1 MEAELKKKQNKWP
14 KRIFR
19 VVLFLFLFLL
29 LIAALLHLPA
39 VQNLLVDKGIAGIT
53 KNAEADI
60 TIGET
65 EVNIW
70 RGIEI
75 KDVVAVGTKGD
86 TIISINEI
94 SVSPTNTVLALIGN
108 LITGDEI
115 GFNKLS
121 ASGVTL
127 NIVKAKNETET
138 NLASLFSSEKQTG
151 QQEKKQ
157 SSPPTLET
165 LRLNDFS
172 LRYKDE
178 NTGEELNG
186 DFEAF
191 EIDIDQADFGGDAPL
206 IDIDRLLLLSPEVT
220 YVAGEKVTTEESEDE
235 STGDQESSEQ
245 QSQLP
250 SISIGAIELISGQL
264 DIRGSQ
270 LLTLEELDLVLTDVE
285 FEDTDDWSGH
295 LSQLSGTYN
304 GKELS
309 YASIHSFSR
318 KAGDLDIDQFQ
329 ANINNSRLKF
339 DSQIQG
345 VKGIMDL
352 DNAVVDLSLKPTI
365 FYLEDLFP
373 FSERL
378 REEWEGEPISTKRV
392 QVSGGLSLSQS
403 NYIARDLSLW
413 INGLHHFNG
422 DVSFSPGEEVGDNIL
437 NANVKRVYADMSDL
451 SRLTSKFNLPKELIR
466 LEQVDF
472 TGSFDGFL
480 ENFVANGALSTPLG
494 DAQMDIKFDLSGT
507 GDDAVSYAGY
517 LELDSFDLRGM
528 TLDSNFGFAMAKVN
542 INNGVGPDLSSSSA
556 DIKATID
563 ALEYR
568 GYTYRDAVYEGR
580 LSSGVIDGVFEIHD
594 EVLDFSFAGLVNFQE
609 STPIFDFEISA
620 KRIDFCQLNLT
631 DFPCQVAFTS
641 DINLS
646 GKDLKSMAGEVVV
659 DNILLIQDTT
669 ELAIEH
675 IEINSQVGENHNTF
689 HLASDFVDFDIQGRF
704 NLIKFVPETFNR
716 VLSNVSGHNEVWK
729 INYDPIVKNDQNYSF
744 ALKVKDI
751 TPVMSFLNIPVV
763 LNDQAYLTGVQKSNL
778 DLITLTASI
787 PNIEYDGNKA
797 ENIELEIGSTE
808 GSATLQADIT
818 GLTVGGN
825 SFENIA
831 VETVLDDDRVVWLLD
846 YKIDSLNTGL
856 LKGTSEVANQG
867 YMTHISDDDLFI
879 DGKKWD
885 VDSYEGVGISPSFLD
900 IKKLS
905 ISDGSRYVNISDYE
919 NKGLI
924 ADINDFE
931 LSFINPIIDYD
942 KTIFTGQIK
951 SKVLIE
957 DVFSQTVIQ
966 GEVQVDDFQV
976 NGDDFGVLKIEAK
989 RDEEDNNKIDVDVSI
1004 KKDTQNLYVQGYV
1017 DVDKQ
1022 ELESSIRIEDY
1033 PMSFF
1038 EYIIE
1043 DGISDTEGT
1052 TDIEARI
1059 FGPLNDLDVQGEGV
1073 VKNGGV
1079 KIDFIGAFYRM
1090 DDQRIK
1096 ISKTFI
1102 DLTDTQIID
1111 AMDNVAVIEGGL
1123 RHNFFAD
1130 IKADATISSDR
1141 FIGLSTTIEDNPLY
1155 YGTGVGAIEMSF
1167 DGPFDA
1173 IDIEVSAELQ
1183 NLSHLYVPLASS
1195 SYVYDESFIILG
1207 GKIDSAEQVDP
1218 QSLVDLLKKQGVDFK
1233 MALTFTR
1240 DAKVSI
1246 IYDELTDNVLVGTGE
1261 GSIQLNVTRDGDF
1274 TVYGD
1279 YDVIEGEYLF
1289 TAYNLIAKPFNI
1301 QSGGKVTWTGDPYNA
1316 NLDVTAVYPGLRA
1329 PLENLLREFNVI
1341 NENDLTARRLIDL
1354 QLTLT
1359 GPLFNPDINFDIEF
1373 PNLTGEIRTFAQSKV
1388 NTLKATENGINN
1400 QVVGL
1405 LIFNNFLPD
1414 NNGFSQIPI
1423 GAYGQTGA
1431 NTVTQFLTSQLSN
1444 IFSDYL
1450 TSKLGDDDFISAID
1464 FEIGLAQSEALPVGQ
1479 SLDVVPEEFQV
1490 NLRNYFRNNQFVL
1503 NLGGNY
1509 VRDQFGQDDNFVTGD
1524 FSLDWFITDDR
1535 RLKLRFYGN
1544 FDYDYT
1550 VATRRQR
1557 YGFGINFRKEFG
1569 KIADLESVVDEII
1582 EQVNEQHATSSSE

>member
-1 MEAELKKKQNKWP
+1 VEVEKKTQKNKWP

-19 VVLFLFLFLL
+19 LVVFLL
-29 LIAALLHLPA
+29 LFFLILAVLLHLPS
-39 VQNLLVDKGIAGIT
+39 VQSLLVDKGLERFTENVDG
-53 KNAEADI
+53 DI
-60 TIGET
+60 YVGKT
-65 EVNIW
+65 EVNIY

-75 KDVVAVGTKGD
+75 DDVLAVGVEGD
-86 TIISINEI
+86 TILSIDQI
-94 SVSPTNTVLALIGN
+94 SVNPTSTVLALIGSV
-108 LITGDEI
+108 LSGDDI

-127 NIVKAKNETET
+127 NLTRSKGETKT
-138 NLASLFSSEKQTG
+138 NLESFLNKKKKEGSSTQASSMPTISS
-151 QQEKKQ
+151 
-157 SSPPTLET
+157 
-165 LRLNDFS
+165 LRLNKFK
-172 LRYKDE
+172 LRYLDE
-178 NTGEELNG
+178 NTGEELHGNF
-186 DFEAF
+186 DALEVDVN
-191 EIDIDQADFGGDAPL
+191 EISFAESAN
-206 IDIDRLLLLSPEVT
+206 IDIDRLLLLSPDIT
-220 YVAGEKVTTEESEDE
+220 YRAGSKKTDQSEDLSTEESSD
-235 STGDQESSEQ
+235 SS
-245 QSQLP
+245 SSIP
-250 SISIGAIELISGQL
+250 SMSIGSLELINGNVK
-264 DIRGSQ
+264 IIGEGS
-270 LLTLEELDLVLTDVE
+270 LDLDDLDLILSEVE
-285 FEDTDDWSGH
+285 VADADDWSGH
-295 LSQLSGTYN
+295 LSELSGTYD
-304 GKELS
+304 GRELS
-309 YASIHSFSR
+309 YASIEKITR
-318 KAGDLDIDQFQ
+318 KAGTLTVDRFQ

-339 DSQIQG
+339 DTKVRGLQG
-345 VKGIMDL
+345 LMDL
-352 DNAVVDLSLKPTI
+352 DHAVVDLDLKPTI

-373 FSERL
+373 FSEKL
-378 REEWEGEPISTKRV
+378 KEEWGSEPIASKRI
-392 QVSGGLSLSQS
+392 QMSGGLTLSES
-403 NYIARDLSLW
+403 NYVGRELRLW
-413 INGLHHFNG
+413 INGLHHFSG
-422 DVSFSPGEEVGDNIL
+422 DVSYSPGEEIGESIL
-437 NANVKRVYADMSDL
+437 NANVERVYADMSDL
-451 SRLTSKFNLPKELIR
+451 SRLTSKLNLPKELIR

-494 DAQMDIKFDLSGT
+494 EAQMDIKFDLSGT
-507 GDDAVSYAGY
+507 GDEAVSYAGY
-517 LELDSFDLRGM
+517 LELDSFDLRAM
-528 TLDSNFGFAMAKVN
+528 TLDTNFGFAQAKIN
-542 INNGVGPDLSSSSA
+542 INNGVGSSLSTSSA
-556 DIKATID
+556 DIKASID

-568 GYTYRDAVYEGR
+568 GYTYQDATYEGR
-580 LSSGVIDGVFEIHD
+580 LSSRVIDGAFEIHD

-609 STPIFDFEISA
+609 STPVFDFEVSA

-631 DFPCQVAFTS
+631 DFPCQVAFSS

-646 GKDLKSMAGEVVV
+646 GKDLKSMDGDVVI
-659 DNILLIQDTT
+659 DNIYLVHDTT

-675 IEINSQVGENHNTF
+675 IEIKSQVGEEHNIF

-704 NLIKFVPETFNR
+704 NLIKFGPETFNK
-716 VLSNVSGHNEVWK
+716 VVHNIAGHNEVWK
-729 INYDPIVKNDQNYSF
+729 INYDPVTTEDQNYSF

-751 TPVMSFLNIPVV
+751 TPLMSFLDVPVV
-763 LNDQAYLTGVQKSNL
+763 LKDQAYITGVQKSNL
-778 DLITLTASI
+778 DLITLSASI
-787 PNIEYDGNKA
+787 PYVEYNGNVA

-808 GSATLQADIT
+808 GSATLQADLD
-818 GLTVGGN
+818 GLAVGAN
-825 SFENIA
+825 KFENI
-831 VETVLDDDRVVWLLD
+831 VIETVLDNDQVVWLLD
-846 YKIDSLNTGL
+846 YKLDSLNTGF
-856 LKGTSEVANQG
+856 LKGRSIVSNEG
-867 YMTHISDDDLFI
+867 YMTHISDDNLII
-879 DGKKWD
+879 DGQKWK
-885 VDSYEGVGISPSFLD
+885 VDTYDGVGVSPSFLD

-905 ISDGSRYVNISDYE
+905 ISDGERYVSISDY
-919 NKGLI
+919 NHTGLT

-931 LSFINPIIDYD
+931 LAFINPIIDYD
-942 KTIFTGQIK
+942 KTIFTGNIN
-951 SKVLIE
+951 STVLIE
-957 DVFSQTVIQ
+957 DVFSETVIQ
-966 GEVQVDDFQV
+966 GEVEVDDFQV
-976 NGDDFGVLKIEAK
+976 NGDDFGKLKIEAK
-989 RDEEDNNKIDVDVSI
+989 RAEQDNNKIDVNVRI
-1004 KKDTQNLYVQGYV
+1004 EKDTQNLYVQGYL
-1017 DVDKQ
+1017 DIDKN
-1022 ELESSIRIEDY
+1022 ELETSIRIEDY

-1038 EYIIE
+1038 EYIID
-1043 DGISDTEGT
+1043 DGITDTEGT

-1059 FGPLNDLDVQGEGV
+1059 FGPLDDLDVRGEGV

-1090 DDQRIK
+1090 DNQRIK

-1102 DLTDTQIID
+1102 DLTGTEIID
-1111 AMDNVAVIEGGL
+1111 AMDNIAVIDGGL
-1123 RHNFFAD
+1123 KHNFFAD
-1130 IKADATISSDR
+1130 IEADATIQSDR

-1173 IDIEVSAELQ
+1173 IDIEVNAELQ
-1183 NLSHLYVPLASS
+1183 NLSHLYVPLSSS
-1195 SYVYDESFIILG
+1195 SYVYDESFIILEG
-1207 GKIDSAEQVDP
+1207 EVDSVQQVDT

-1261 GSIQLNVTRDGDF
+1261 GNIQLNVTRDGDF

-1301 QSGGKVTWTGDPYNA
+1301 QSGGKVTWSGDPYNA

-1329 PLENLLREFNVI
+1329 PLENLLREFNVL

-1450 TSKLGDDDFISAID
+1450 TSKLSDDDFISAID

-1479 SLDVVPEEFQV
+1479 SLDVVPEEFQL

-1509 VRDQFGQDDNFVTGD
+1509 VRDQFGQADNFVTGD
-1524 FSLDWFITDDR
+1524 FSLDWFITADR

-1569 KIADLESVVDEII
+1569 KISDLQSVVDEII
-1582 EQVNEQHATSSSE
+1582 EQVNEQNSTSSSE